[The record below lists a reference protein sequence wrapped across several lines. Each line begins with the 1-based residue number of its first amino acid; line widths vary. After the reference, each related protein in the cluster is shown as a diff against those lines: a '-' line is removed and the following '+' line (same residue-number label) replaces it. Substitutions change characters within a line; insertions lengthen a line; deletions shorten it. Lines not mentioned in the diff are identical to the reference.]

1 MAKPNRKDQ
10 SATRGDNN
18 DTADMPEPN
27 ATDKAA
33 GSEGIDDLAMES
45 GRQQGREAMDDA
57 STFSGQGN
65 QREGSPN
72 PEGTGYTGNTGN
84 MSGSNRGLPEGNV
97 VDRTSKDRDRNQPEN
112 AENSTTADSEE

>member
-10 SATRGDNN
+10 SANRGDNN
-18 DTADMPEPN
+18 DMTDMPESN
-27 ATDKAA
+27 KTDKMA

-57 STFSGQGN
+57 GTFSGQGN

-72 PEGTGYTGNTGN
+72 PEGTGYTGNSGN
-84 MSGSNRGLPEGNV
+84 MSGSSRAMPEGNV
-97 VDRTSKDRDRNQPEN
+97 VDRTSEDRDRNQPEN
-112 AENSTTADSEE
+112 AENSTTSDSEE